1 MPTAAKLMSAIA
13 LALVAFIASEQFKPL
28 KPEGTDFGLFSFVNA
43 AFAAFVGWKLI
54 GKRAGQG
61 IMKGINNGLTGM
73 LAMLLLVLFVHAF
86 WIMFENSRKLRYDSV
101 SEAIQSI
108 FAMMTEN
115 GLLLLQANIITTLL
129 GGAVFCGLL
138 AEATSRRWR

>member
-13 LALVAFIASEQFKPL
+13 LALVAFIVSEQVKPL
-28 KPEGTDFGLFSFVNA
+28 LPEGTDFGYFSFVNA
-43 AFAAFVGWKLI
+43 GFAAYVGWKLI
-54 GKRAGQG
+54 GKRAGRG
-61 IMKGINNGLTGM
+61 VMRSINNGLTGM
-73 LAMLLLVLFVHAF
+73 VAMVLLVLFVQSF

-108 FAMMTEN
+108 FSMMTEY
-115 GLLLLQANIITTLL
+115 GLLLLQVNIITTLI

>member
-1 MPTAAKLMSAIA
+1 MSAIA

-28 KPEGTDFGLFSFVNA
+28 MPEGTDFGAFSYVNA
-43 AFAAFVGWKLI
+43 GFAAIVGWKLI
-54 GKRAGQG
+54 GRRAGRGVMQ
-61 IMKGINNGLTGM
+61 GINNGLTGM
-73 LAMLLLVLFVHAF
+73 LAMVLIVLFIHAF
-86 WIMFENSRKLRYDSV
+86 WIMFGNSRKLRYDSV
-101 SEAIQSI
+101 SGAIQDI
-108 FAMMTEN
+108 FSMMSEY